1 MRLPALLAFIFS
13 LVLAAPMAGWAEAPA
28 PQAKLPTVTLTIG
41 DKTLAAEVADDPA
54 EMETGMMMRTKM
66 ADGEGMVFVLG
77 SPQKAS
83 FWMQNTL
90 IPLSIAY
97 VNASGLILEIHDLKP
112 KDETPVESNFDTISY
127 AIEVPQGWFL
137 RNGIL
142 PGTVVRGLPTA
153 PAGR

>member
-1 MRLPALLAFIFS
+1 MRLPALLI
-13 LVLAAPMAGWAEAPA
+13 LRVLLLLAPVAGWAEAPA
-28 PQAKLPTVTLTIG
+28 PQPKLPTVTLTIG
-41 DKTLAAEVADDPA
+41 DKTLTAEVADEPA
-54 EMETGMMMRTKM
+54 EMETGMMMRTRM

-77 SPQKAS
+77 TPQKAS

-97 VNASGLILEIHDLKP
+97 VNATGLILEIHDLKP
-112 KDETPVESNFDTISY
+112 RDETPVQSSFDTISY

-142 PGTVVRGLPTA
+142 PGTMVKGLPPT